1 MPKASAK
8 KKSDAFPPDP
18 ALSALVD
25 ITEAT
30 LPNGLKVRLWPNHDA
45 PVMSLYIFF
54 NVGSRNERPGITG
67 ISHLFEHMMFNGSK
81 KYGPKMFDLTLESN
95 GGRSNAYT
103 TTDMTVYYEDF
114 AAEALE
120 TVLDLESDRMR
131 ALSINDKSL
140 ASEREV
146 VKEER
151 RSRVD
156 NDITGIMDEELG
168 TLVWKAHPYRWPVI
182 GWMGDIDNITRPDCE
197 QYFRTYYAPNNATL
211 YLTGDFEPKAAL
223 ALLKKYFGNI
233 KKGPAL
239 PPVVNSEPDQI
250 GERRAVVEYPAQ
262 SPSLLIG
269 YRAPVATDPDTQVLD
284 VIQYALSVG
293 EGSRLTKAL
302 VYGKELATSV
312 GIDWTW
318 RIDPGLVMFHAELK
332 PDSKPAEVEAVIYAE
347 LEKLAKD
354 GLTDRELQKVKNN
367 LRAHQ
372 LRELSTNSGRANA
385 IGNYETLLG
394 DWRALL
400 SLPAR
405 YDAIT
410 NEQVKAAAKKY
421 FTATRRSVV
430 TVKPLPI
437 EQSAEA
443 QQ

>member
-1 MPKASAK
+1 
-8 KKSDAFPPDP
+8 
-18 ALSALVD
+18 
-25 ITEAT
+25 
-30 LPNGLKVRLWPNHDA
+30 
-45 PVMSLYIFF
+45 
-54 NVGSRNERPGITG
+54 
-67 ISHLFEHMMFNGSK
+67 
-81 KYGPKMFDLTLESN
+81 
-95 GGRSNAYT
+95 
-103 TTDMTVYYEDF
+103 
-114 AAEALE
+114 
-120 TVLDLESDRMR
+120 
-131 ALSINDKSL
+131 
-140 ASEREV
+140 
-146 VKEER
+146 
-151 RSRVD
+151 
-156 NDITGIMDEELG
+156 
-168 TLVWKAHPYRWPVI
+168 
-182 GWMGDIDNITRPDCE
+182 MGDIDNIKREDCE

-211 YLTGDFEPKAAL
+211 YLTGDFEPKQAL

-233 KKGPAL
+233 KKGPPL
-239 PPVVNSEPDQI
+239 PPVVNSEPEQI

-262 SPSLLIG
+262 APSLMIG
-269 YRAPVATDPDTQVLD
+269 YRAPVATDPDTTVLD

-293 EGSRLTKAL
+293 EGSRLTKEL

-312 GIDWTW
+312 GIDWSW

-332 PDSKPAEVEAVIYAE
+332 PETKVADVEAVIYAE

-385 IGNYETLLG
+385 IGNYEALLG

-421 FTATRRSVV
+421 FTPSRRSVV
-430 TVKPLPI
+430 SVKPLPI
-437 EQSAEA
+437 DQSSEA